1 MTTQVYELGGYGV
14 TRVLNLPIL
23 SPRDPVDN
31 IDIVSPEGNP
41 YDIMQAW
48 RNTITGNVFQYTG
61 NGNWMLSSSNVGPI
75 DSLTADSGGAITP
88 SAGNIDLLGTANQI
102 ATTGTPSTITFSLPT
117 AITAPGSLTTT
128 TFLAAGTTVTG
139 GTGVTATTGNIVA
152 TAGQVN
158 AGTSMTA
165 GTDITATAGNIS
177 ATAGSVSAGTTVTG
191 GTGVVATTGNIVATA
206 GQVNAGTTMTAG
218 TGITSTTGDI
228 VATAGA
234 VSAGT
239 TVTGGTGVTATTG
252 DVVATAGQVN
262 AGTSMT
268 AGTTITA
275 TLGDIQATNGNL
287 VLNTAGNK
295 IVSTSV
301 ATTIAAGANS
311 FGSVVLVGGTAT
323 VSTSAVTA
331 NSLIV
336 TWRQS
341 IGATGAAAI
350 GNITVGTVTPNTSFD
365 INSVSD
371 ADATA
376 LVASD
381 VSVVGWMIIN

>member
-102 ATTGTPSTITFSLPT
+102 ATTGTPSTITLSLPT

-139 GTGVTATTGNIVA
+139 GTGVT
-152 TAGQVN
+152 
-158 AGTSMTA
+158 
-165 GTDITATAGNIS
+165 
-177 ATAGSVSAGTTVTG
+177 
-191 GTGVVATTGNIVATA
+191 ATTGNIVATA

-350 GNITVGTVTPNTSFD
+350 GNITAGTVTPNTSFD

-376 LVASD
+376 LVVSD